1 MKKRSILL
9 TSVILLLCLAL
20 LCGCQKKEKFTIDA
34 LDGVNVRNDLG
45 VSLTAESITPAGGK
59 FILSNDS
66 TEPYSYTGSYYL
78 DMRTDEG
85 WGYMKP
91 TEDSLIFTL
100 LNQKLYM
107 MDSYTLSYNW
117 SNAFGEL
124 PAGEYRLVKKI
135 IPYEGNSVEEAF
147 YVSCEFTIE

>member
-1 MKKRSILL
+1 MKKRNALL
-9 TSVILLLCLAL
+9 TSIILLLCLAL

-45 VSLTAESITPAGGK
+45 VSLTAESITPTGGE
-59 FILSNDS
+59 FVLSNDS
-66 TEPYSYTGSYYL
+66 AEPYSYTGFYYL

-91 TEDSLIFTL
+91 TDDSLIFTL

-117 SNAFGEL
+117 SRAFGEL
-124 PAGEYRLVKKI
+124 PAGEYRLVKEI
-135 IPYEGNSVEEAF
+135 IPFEGNSVEEKF